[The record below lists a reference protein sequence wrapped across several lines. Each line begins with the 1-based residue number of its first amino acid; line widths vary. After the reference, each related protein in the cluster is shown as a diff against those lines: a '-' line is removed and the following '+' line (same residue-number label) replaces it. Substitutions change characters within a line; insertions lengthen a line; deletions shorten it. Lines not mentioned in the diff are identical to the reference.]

1 MKTTFGQAKEI
12 VNQIAVSHHDETL
25 PVADMRFNR
34 LDSLEMAG
42 RNVEVLPSA
51 QRLFANRLRIP
62 HSYLER
68 CSADLQAENLNFW
81 LEREK
86 EQRETLFCRFDG
98 SRLRAVFTDR
108 YKVIDNAEIVE
119 KMDEYGFSES
129 AEVHLSLDHSLMALK
144 VPDYLRAFF
153 IGQDKITPGI
163 AISNSEVG
171 ILAFSVEAYFYRLVC
186 TNGLISRTEITSKF
200 RHVSYKA
207 LEDFHEIIG
216 NVVSESRRTEAKF
229 GITIEKEVPEPLATI
244 GSFNRQFQLT
254 KKEAQAVEESWGVEA
269 GYTMFH
275 VINAYTRGAQNR
287 DLSVEESNRLERVG
301 GQILSLVK

>member
-1 MKTTFGQAKEI
+1 MRTTFGEAKEI
-12 VNQIAVSHHDETL
+12 INGIAVSHRDETL

-34 LDSLEMAG
+34 LDSLQMAG
-42 RNVEVLPSA
+42 RTVEVLPSA
-51 QRLFANRLRIP
+51 QRLFAYRLRIP
-62 HSYLER
+62 QSYLER
-68 CSADLQAENLNFW
+68 CSPELQAENLNFW

-119 KMDEYGFSES
+119 KMDEYGFTAS

-144 VPDYLRAFF
+144 VPDYTRAFF
-153 IGQDKITPGI
+153 VGQDKITPGI

-200 RHVSYKA
+200 RHVSHKA
-207 LEDFHEIIG
+207 LEDFQDIIG
-216 NVVSESRRTEAKF
+216 NVVSESRHNQERL
-229 GITIEKEVPEPLATI
+229 GITVEKEVPEPLTTI

-254 KKEAQAVEESWGVEA
+254 KKEGQAVEEAWGLEA
-269 GYTMFH
+269 GYTMFY
-275 VINAYTRGAQNR
+275 VINAYTRAAQNSG
-287 DLSVEESNRLERVG
+287 LSVEESNRLERIG